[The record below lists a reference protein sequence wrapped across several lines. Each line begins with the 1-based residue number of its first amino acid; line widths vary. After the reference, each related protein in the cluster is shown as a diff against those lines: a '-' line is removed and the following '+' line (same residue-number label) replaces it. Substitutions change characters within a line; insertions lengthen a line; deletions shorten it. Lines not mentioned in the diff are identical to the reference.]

1 MFERYVQNQRDEYD
15 DLAER
20 VIGATMLL
28 QKPFS

>member
-20 VIGATMLL
+20 IVGVVFLL
-28 QKPFS
+28 QKPE